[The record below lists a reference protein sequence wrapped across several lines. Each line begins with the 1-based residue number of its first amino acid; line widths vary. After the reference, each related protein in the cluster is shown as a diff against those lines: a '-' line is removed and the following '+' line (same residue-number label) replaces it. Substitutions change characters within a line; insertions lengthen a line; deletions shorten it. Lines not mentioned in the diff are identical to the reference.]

1 MAYPQIA
8 TYQTGFTTVNATST
22 TITVP
27 TGTQDK
33 DLLLLFFS
41 KDGTAAPSTPAN
53 WSLLAGGSSGAS
65 YFSVFY
71 RKLTGSISDFT
82 VTHASEQTSW
92 VIVRIPLG
100 DTPVINTVATGTSTA
115 PNSGSLSSGF
125 SLGIETLYLSACGWD
140 SNDDL
145 SSYPTGMALYN
156 FAADNTSSQGSGAA
170 IAGVESTASSF
181 DPAAFSLSGSEEWAA
196 FTLAVK
202 LIPIT
207 EKTLTTTS
215 NISSALQTSV
225 LYVGYYIERKVDS
238 GAWELLTYDSASPY
252 VDYDIDPGST
262 YCYRVRYWDGSE
274 YSVYSNEDC
283 EMYPSG
289 GSTPK
294 ALSSGITMAGHVQRQ
309 TIRNILGQVFTA
321 GSFFKATSRNLIGYA
336 VVTTMTVRH
345 IARSIAGSIAESVT
359 LERTRTILRAIATA
373 VSTTVT
379 VTRTSLRN
387 VVSWVNLSGAVL
399 KWTDSR
405 KMTTSNST
413 ATSQRLTSRSFSGPI
428 TLSASTLHQAF
439 KVLSATVS
447 TAATA
452 LRDFTVGTIEKVL
465 NATIKATAT
474 AQKSILKTLIG
485 YIQTIRSV
493 FRSTGKALTRSVY
506 LSDFL
511 IKDIVSIKLS
521 GIKETTTIL
530 RATFRAFTAV
540 TRALASL
547 MRQTTRL
554 IIATTLVSGIATRS
568 LTIVKAIIINICDF
582 GQVTRKA
589 EKRLTR
595 STTFTSSVSRMKV
608 ALKTLISSITVAG
621 SILKEIN
628 RTLVSFVNAISSAR
642 RSASL
647 AVVVTISSFGQNLRQ
662 TKKWLTISKTIT
674 STTTRMKVT
683 LKNIVAS
690 IMATTSI
697 RREIS
702 RFLTS
707 PVNAICTTR
716 RSTLRTFI
724 VAINAHGQTLRQLV
738 KWLVGSV
745 TIASTIFRMKVA
757 LKTLMIQ
764 ITTVG
769 SIHRDST
776 RTIAIDVSTTSAV
789 RKAITRSFAAAL
801 TILSMA
807 RRQIDIVLEASV
819 HMLTSLAHSSVI
831 MRTLTVTTLAASTA
845 IRVTFKMAIT
855 GANIAGSVWHQTFKI
870 ISEVASTT
878 AQISR
883 MIAREIRSDLDAIGS
898 TFRITARDVGA
909 ALSAS
914 TIGSDIHKIV
924 VMVYYKT
931 VTAITSATVAI
942 KRHAGRIFLTL
953 IHAAGSRNSAGCHA
967 ETGVR
972 TVTLSTTNRIL
983 ILSIGDQEG
992 SPLEMAYTGD
1002 TIRLYGRFY
1011 NWSGVLADVTLP
1023 VVIIYDGKGNEITT
1037 GVPSKESSGVYYY
1050 DYLIPSSYSD
1060 PLIFE
1065 MRGILEGST
1074 ILARSTIERR
1084 WV

>member
-53 WSLLAGGSSGAS
+53 WNLLGGGSSGAS

-82 VTHASEQTSW
+82 VTHASEQTAW

-225 LYVGYYIERKVDS
+225 LYVGYYIERKID
-238 GAWELLTYDSASPY
+238 GGEWELLAYDAASPY

-274 YSVYSNEDC
+274 YSVYSNEAC
-283 EMYPSG
+283 EIYPSG

-294 ALSSGITMAGHVQRQ
+294 ALSASITMAGHVQRQ
-309 TIRNILGQVFTA
+309 TNSYISGQVFTA
-321 GSFFKATSRNLIGYA
+321 GTFLKEASRNLIRYA
-336 VVTTMTVRH
+336 VVTGAALRRT
-345 IARSIAGSIAESVT
+345 ARTIAGNVPSAASVMRV
-359 LERTRTILRAIATA
+359 RTVLRDITAA
-373 VSTTVT
+373 VSTTDKVI
-379 VTRTSLRN
+379 RTSIRN
-387 VVSWVNLSGAVL
+387 FVGSINSSGAVL
-399 KWTDSR
+399 KWTDSG

-413 ATSQRLTSRSFSGPI
+413 ATNQRLTSRSFSGPV
-428 TLSASTLHQAF
+428 TLSASALRQAL
-439 KVLSATVS
+439 KVFSATVS
-447 TAATA
+447 TAAMA
-452 LRDFTVGTIEKVL
+452 LRDFTAGTIEKL
-465 NATIKATAT
+465 LYSTIKATAS
-474 AQKSILKTLIG
+474 AQKSISKTAIAN
-485 YIQTIRSV
+485 IQTLRSV
-493 FRSTGKALTRSVY
+493 LRSTEKVLNVAVNLSSSV
-506 LSDFL
+506 
-511 IKDIVSIKLS
+511 IKGILVLKST

-530 RATFRAFTAV
+530 RATIRAFTTM

-547 MRQTTRL
+547 VRQTTQVL
-554 IIATTLVSGIATRS
+554 ISLALVSGITGRS
-568 LTIVKAIIINICDF
+568 QTIIKAIITNLSNF
-582 GQVTRKA
+582 GQVIRQT
-589 EKRLTR
+589 EKRLIGPMIA
-595 STTFTSSVSRMKV
+595 TSMVSRMKV
-608 ALKTLISSITVAG
+608 ALKTLIASITVAG

-642 RSASL
+642 RSTTL
-647 AVVVTISSFGQNLRQ
+647 TVVVTISNFGQNLRQ
-662 TKKWLTISKTIT
+662 TKKWLTRSKTIT
-674 STTTRMKVT
+674 STTTRMKVA
-683 LKNIVAS
+683 LKTIVAS

-697 RREIS
+697 LREIS

-707 PVNAICTTR
+707 TVNAISTTR

-724 VAINAHGQTLRQLV
+724 VAINAHGQTLWQLV

-745 TIASTIFRMKVA
+745 NITSTIARIKVA
-757 LKTLMIQ
+757 LKTLIMQISTAFSIQ
-764 ITTVG
+764 
-769 SIHRDST
+769 RDNT
-776 RTIAIDVSTTSAV
+776 RTIASVVSTASAV

-807 RRQIDIVLEASV
+807 RQQIDIVLEASV

-831 MRTLTVTTLAASTA
+831 MRTLTVTTRAASTA

-855 GANIAGSVWHQTFKI
+855 GANVAGSFWHQTFKI

-883 MIAREIRSDLDAIGS
+883 MIAREIRSDMDAIES
-898 TFRITARDVGA
+898 TFRTTARDIGA
-909 ALSAS
+909 SLSAS

-931 VTAITSATVAI
+931 VTSATNQAVVI
-942 KRHAGRIFLTL
+942 KRHVSRIFQTL
-953 IHAAGSRNSAGCHA
+953 IDAAGYRNSARCHA

-972 TVTLSTTNRIL
+972 TITLSTTNRSL

-1011 NWSGVLADVTLP
+1011 NWSGVQADVTLP

-1037 GVPSKESSGVYYY
+1037 GVPSKESTGVYYY
-1050 DYLIPSSYSD
+1050 EYLIPSNYSD

-1065 MRGILEGST
+1065 MSGILEGST